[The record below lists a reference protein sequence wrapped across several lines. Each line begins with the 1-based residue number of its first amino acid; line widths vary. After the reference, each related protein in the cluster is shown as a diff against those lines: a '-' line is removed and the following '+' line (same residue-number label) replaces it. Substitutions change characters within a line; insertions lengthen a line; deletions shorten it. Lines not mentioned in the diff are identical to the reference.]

1 MDQDSGEPSDQLS
14 EHAQHLLKDIGSKS
28 TTVTQVLE
36 TKDEVI
42 YKDIQAGL
50 DRANQRAISNAQKV
64 GHWANSVWTF
74 IIIIIYS
81 QK

>member
-36 TKDEVI
+36 TRDEVI

-64 GHWANSVWTF
+64 GH
-74 IIIIIYS
+74 
-81 QK
+81 